1 VYLTYFKISKHKY
14 IEIMKFLK
22 GHLWKEKNLVLSM
35 SSLNIYDAQRITND
49 ILVITTWSPL

>member
-1 VYLTYFKISKHKY
+1 MYLTYFKISKNKY

>member
-1 VYLTYFKISKHKY
+1 
-14 IEIMKFLK
+14 MKFLK
-22 GHLWKEKNLVLSM
+22 GHLWEKNNLVLSM

>member
-1 VYLTYFKISKHKY
+1 MYLTYFKISKNKY

-22 GHLWKEKNLVLSM
+22 GHLWEKNNLVLSM

-49 ILVITTWSPL
+49 ILVIATWSPL

>member
-1 VYLTYFKISKHKY
+1 VYLTYFKISKNKY

-22 GHLWKEKNLVLSM
+22 GHLWEKNNLVLSM